1 MKTKTIGQK
10 IYGYGSYIGQKTY
23 GGIRQVG
30 QKVYDNRY
38 KILAGIA
45 LTALKSSLKQSDNVT
60 AQTVGANI
68 PSQGDL
74 DFAYQR
80 LGNLNS

>member
-45 LTALKSSLKQSDNVT
+45 LTALKSSLLQSDNIT
-60 AQTVGANI
+60 AQTIGENI
-68 PSQGDL
+68 KADPDYTS
-74 DFAYQR
+74 R
-80 LGNLNS
+80 LINILKS